1 MYEALC
7 LTETRLSATPQNRV
21 SIVTISFNQAEFLE
35 RAIRSV
41 VEQDY
46 PEIEYIVVDPGSTD
60 GSRDI
65 IERYRSRIAR
75 VIYEPDRGP
84 ADGLNKG
91 FDCATGDIFGFLNS
105 DDMLLPGAVR
115 SAVAFLN
122 ANEVDVV
129 SAHAIVIDAEDRK
142 LRTAYSE
149 SFSLKM
155 FAYGACVLVQPS
167 TFFRR
172 EVFERAQ
179 GFNVENKA
187 IWDGELWA
195 DMALSGARFALVD
208 EVWSGYRLHSQSITS
223 SHRLRQLREQNQQRV
238 FRKILGRDSRGA
250 DRLVANACRLRKHV
264 RNPRALYERIV
275 RGPIYAR
282 SA

>member
-1 MYEALC
+1 MHKI
-7 LTETRLSATPQNRV
+7 
-21 SIVTISFNQAEFLE
+21 SIVTISFNQAGFLE

-65 IERYRSRIAR
+65 IERYKSSISRM
-75 VIYEPDRGP
+75 IYEPDRGP

-91 FDCATGDIFGFLNS
+91 FACATGDIVGFLNS
-105 DDMLLPGAVR
+105 DDVLLPGAVR
-115 SAVAFLN
+115 SAVTFLN
-122 ANEVDVV
+122 SDEVDVV
-129 SAHAIVIDAEDRK
+129 SGHAIVIDAEDRK

-149 SFSLKM
+149 PFSLKM

-172 EVFERAQ
+172 EVFERVQ

-187 IWDGELWA
+187 TWDGELWV
-195 DMALSGARFALVD
+195 DMALSGARFALAD

-223 SHRLRQLREQNQQRV
+223 SHKLRQQREENHRRM
-238 FRKILGRDSRGA
+238 FRKILGRDSSDT
-250 DRLVANACRLRKHV
+250 DRLVAHACRLHKHV

-282 SA
+282 PA